1 MRIRGGSGVFA
12 GVEITDEVIPQ
23 PYRDVLIEAGTLL
36 GQQYAKM
43 GYHGYF
49 DVDSMLSTNGQLY
62 ITESN
67 MRRTGG
73 SYAYH
78 VARRLLGSDFMKTHY
93 IATQMVPFD
102 QVLPSFDET
111 GELCAPILMKRGGE
125 RGVVLTSVNLMK
137 QQKVSYMVIGS
148 DQDDALAIEN
158 QLLLLLKRNKT

>member
-1 MRIRGGSGVFA
+1 
-12 GVEITDEVIPQ
+12 
-23 PYRDVLIEAGTLL
+23 
-36 GQQYAKM
+36 
-43 GYHGYF
+43 
-49 DVDSMLSTNGQLY
+49 
-62 ITESN
+62 
-67 MRRTGG
+67 
-73 SYAYH
+73 

-111 GELCAPILMKRGGE
+111 VELCAPILMKRGGE